1 MSTYDPNQP
10 SPWGPQ
16 PGQPPQWGQFA
27 EQPAYIPPPP
37 PPRPRRRAPVVIS
50 LVVLAAVGIG
60 AYAIVANRQ
69 YLTDQWTVW
78 NYEPTTTIQG
88 YADRASMSD
97 HGEFLFLA
105 SEPVVADGD
114 QFNSVCGNQ
123 EEGSGVLGCYTS
135 GDKRITLFDV
145 TDPQLD
151 GIEEVVAAHEMLHAA
166 WDRTGTERRA
176 ELEELLE
183 AEYVTLSADPNYA
196 ARMEIYARTEPGE
209 RVNELHSIIGTE
221 VAELSPELEA
231 YYDQY
236 FTDRAA
242 LVALH
247 EKSNAV
253 FVQIEAQS
261 AALVAELDA
270 LRTGIESDTASANAD
285 QAQLNGDIQSFNAR
299 ADNGEFATQEQFD
312 DERAAL
318 LARQSSLDARYTD
331 IDTRIATFDAKSA
344 ELEALNAQAAA
355 LNTALNIVPRPAEQ
369 DEQIE

>member
-1 MSTYDPNQP
+1 MQAT
-10 SPWGPQ
+10 GA
-16 PGQPPQWGQFA
+16 GF
-27 EQPAYIPPPP
+27 EQGPPPAP
-37 PPRPRRRAPVVIS
+37 HRRRRAPVIVS

-60 AYAIVANRQ
+60 AFAIVTNRQ
-69 YLTDQWTVW
+69 YLVDQWTVW
-78 NYEPTTTIQG
+78 HFEPTTTVQG
-88 YADRASMSD
+88 YVERSMMSE
-97 HGEFLFLA
+97 HGKFLFLA

-114 QFNSVCGNQ
+114 GFNSVCGNE

-166 WDRTGTERRA
+166 WDRTGIERRG
-176 ELEELLE
+176 ELESLLE
-183 AEYVTLSADPNYA
+183 DEYVTLSADPAYS
-196 ARMEIYARTEPGE
+196 ARMEIYARTEPGQ

-231 YYDQY
+231 YYDQF

-247 EKSNAV
+247 IKSNAV
-253 FVQIEAQS
+253 FEQIEAQS

-270 LRTGIESDTASANAD
+270 LRSSIESDTTSANAA
-285 QAQLNGDIQSFNAR
+285 QKQLNADIGSFNEKS
-299 ADNGEFATQEQFD
+299 DNGVFETQEEFD
-312 DERAAL
+312 AARSAL
-318 LARQSSLDARYTD
+318 LARQSALDARYDD
-331 IDTRIATFDAKSA
+331 INARIATFDAKST

-355 LNTALNIVPRPAEQ
+355 LNTALNITPRPE
-369 DEQIE
+369 EQIE